1 MTFSQSV
8 RRRIVSALVGCLM
21 GCSAALAQ
29 WQMQPVS
36 TTASFRSV
44 SVPSAA
50 VVWAGGTKGTFVRS
64 VDGGQTWQVG
74 NVPDAQDCDFR
85 DVKAFDGQTAYLMS
99 AGPAENGLARL
110 YKTDNGGQ
118 TWTLLYQTRQP
129 GVFFDSMDF
138 WDRQHGIVVSDPV
151 AGRWFILTTDD
162 GGRTWQ
168 QVPPTALPP
177 LKPNEAAFAASGTNL
192 VVQGNRKVWIASGG
206 GAVGRVFRSNDRGRT
221 WAVGDTPIAG
231 GEMTGL
237 VGMQFRDKRVGMV
250 VGGTFKQ
257 TEQPLPTAAITRN
270 GGRTWQAIASTDPPG
285 LKECIAFLPGN
296 RALLVGP
303 SGTSLLTHGGRRW
316 QRQDGETFHSIACAG
331 VTCYAVG
338 ANGRVGKQIVK

>member
-1 MTFSQSV
+1 
-8 RRRIVSALVGCLM
+8 
-21 GCSAALAQ
+21 
-29 WQMQPVS
+29 MQPVS

-44 SVPSAA
+44 SVPSPA

-74 NVPDAQDCDFR
+74 NVPGAPDCDFR

-110 YKTDNGGQ
+110 YKTSDGGQ
-118 TWTLLYQTRQP
+118 TWALLYQTRQS

-168 QVPPTALPP
+168 QVPPQSLPP
-177 LKPNEAAFAASGTNL
+177 LQPNEAAFAASGTNL
-192 VVQGNRKVWIASGG
+192 VVQGERNVWIASGG
-206 GAVGRVFRSNDRGRT
+206 GAVGRVFRSADRGRT
-221 WAVGDTPIAG
+221 WAVSNTPILG

-237 VGMQFRDKRVGMV
+237 VGMQFRDGRVGMV
-250 VGGTFKQ
+250 VGGTYKPTQ
-257 TEQPLPTAAITRN
+257 QPASGAALTRD
-270 GGRTWQAIASTDPPG
+270 GGTTWQALTTLEPPG
-285 LKECIAFLPGN
+285 LKEAIAFLPDN
-296 RALLVGP
+296 RVLLVGP
-303 SGTSLLTHGGRRW
+303 SGTGLSMDGGQRW
-316 QRQDGETFHSIACAG
+316 QRRDEEAFHSVGCAG
-331 VTCYAVG
+331 NTCYAVG
-338 ANGRVGKQIVK
+338 ANGRIGKQVVR